1 MGDSIERLQLTVG
14 DATYPLAPLE
24 TVKDIEMQIL
34 GATRAGG
41 GFLRVTTDGG
51 QRLSIFVTSTMSI
64 LIASNTV
71 VLDGGEADGDA
82 STRQAQL
89 PDVFGEGDAPYDY
102 I

>member
-1 MGDSIERLQLTVG
+1 MGESIERVQLTVG

-24 TVKDIEMQIL
+24 AVKEIEAQVL

-51 QRLSIFVTSTMSI
+51 QRLSIFVTPTTSI
-64 LIASNTV
+64 VIASNTV
-71 VLDGGEADGDA
+71 MLEGAEADGDA
-82 STRQAQL
+82 STRHAQP
-89 PDVFGEGDAPYDY
+89 PDMFGEGDTPYDY